1 LKKKGVPSLKTITIL
16 VPAYNEEEV
25 LDQLYSR
32 LTGVFQGIPN
42 YNFEILFVNDGSKDR
57 TLDII
62 KEFRANDKRIS
73 YVDLSRN
80 FGKETAMIAGLDHAI
95 GDAVIII
102 DADLQD
108 PPELIP
114 EMIKYWEQGYD
125 DIYAKRRSRSGESWA
140 KKWTAG
146 KFYSLLKKTTRIPI
160 QENTGDFR
168 LLDRRCVEALKK
180 IRETQ
185 RYTKGMFSWIGYN
198 KKEILFDRDPRAA
211 GETKWNY
218 FKLMDLAIEGI
229 TSFTTAPLR
238 IASFMGFTVSFGA
251 FIYMI
256 WIIIKTLLHGESVSG
271 YPSMMTAILFIGGLQ
286 LISIGIIGEYLG
298 RIFNETKQRSLYFV
312 DEYNDDKVTNI
323 DGDQKIAKL
332 YSVEDRKVKSNH

>member
-1 LKKKGVPSLKTITIL
+1 LKTITIL

-42 YNFEILFVNDGSKDR
+42 YKFEILFVNDGSKDR

-62 KEFRANDKRIS
+62 KEFREHDERIS

-80 FGKETAMIAGLDHAI
+80 FGKETAMIAGLDHAM

-114 EMIKYWEQGYD
+114 EMIKYWEEGYD
-125 DIYAKRRSRSGESWA
+125 DIYAKRRSRAGESWA

-146 KFYSLLKKTTRIPI
+146 KFYGLLKKTTRIPI

-238 IASFMGFTVSFGA
+238 LASFMGFTVSFGA
-251 FIYMI
+251 FVYML
-256 WIIIKTLLHGESVSG
+256 WIIIKTLMYGESVSG
-271 YPSMMTAILFIGGLQ
+271 YPSMMTAILFIGGVQ

-298 RIFNETKQRSLYFV
+298 RIFNETKQRPLYFV

-323 DGDQKIAKL
+323 DGDKKMAKL

>member
-1 LKKKGVPSLKTITIL
+1 MKTITIL

-168 LLDRRCVEALKK
+168 LLDRRCVEALRKFVKRNVIQKECLAGLVIIRKK
-180 IRETQ
+180 FYLT
-185 RYTKGMFSWIGYN
+185 
-198 KKEILFDRDPRAA
+198 
-211 GETKWNY
+211 
-218 FKLMDLAIEGI
+218 GI
-229 TSFTTAPLR
+229 CACCR
-238 IASFMGFTVSFGA
+238 
-251 FIYMI
+251 
-256 WIIIKTLLHGESVSG
+256 
-271 YPSMMTAILFIGGLQ
+271 
-286 LISIGIIGEYLG
+286 
-298 RIFNETKQRSLYFV
+298 
-312 DEYNDDKVTNI
+312 
-323 DGDQKIAKL
+323 
-332 YSVEDRKVKSNH
+332 